1 MKPLLAHLEAYYAMN
16 QDLPPEH
23 TF

>member
-1 MKPLLAHLEAYYAMN
+1 MKPLLAHSEAYYAMN

>member
-1 MKPLLAHLEAYYAMN
+1 MKPLLAHSEAYYAMN
-16 QDLPPEH
+16 QDLSPEH